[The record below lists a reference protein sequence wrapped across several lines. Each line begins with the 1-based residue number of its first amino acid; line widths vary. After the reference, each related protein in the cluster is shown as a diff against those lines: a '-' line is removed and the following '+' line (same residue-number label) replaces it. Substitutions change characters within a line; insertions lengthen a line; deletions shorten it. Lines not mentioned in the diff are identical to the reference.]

1 MISRCAGGVNSISR
15 TRQVGDVRSRKR
27 SPSPRSDGCTISSGA
42 TPASRVHCAIG
53 VAVKP
58 GEKIVNWMPALRASA
73 CADSVSALTP
83 AFAAA

>member
-1 MISRCAGGVNSISR
+1 M
-15 TRQVGDVRSRKR
+15 RSRKR
-27 SPSPRSDGCTISSGA
+27 SPSPRSAGWTISSAA
-42 TPASRVHCAIG
+42 TPASRAHADIG